1 MEIGHFASFHGHR
14 LASRKSKINGV
25 DDKDKREAKNE
36 ESLRNWLQCHS
47 KQQKEISLTGSRK
60 GMLEISHRTFHKYKD
75 CKTDNDKEDV
85 SGTCQNINPLEQS
98 RLPFH
103 TLYSIPKAVIISSA
117 LGGHP
122 ILLEMALDG
131 ATAIQMAVQVHIM
144 KHFLFVQNKEE
155 NISIQSI
162 SEISLKE
169 QVKTLTAALADILW
183 TAGESQR
190 ATICLI
196 TDDTYFTANIDYE
209 VDHFTEQVQLFDF
222 CEKETM
228 QQFILDHIHCLNS
241 EGSHGVIVF
250 LYSLLFSRTFER
262 LQRDLDFTTTH
273 LLECRHGDISCRQA
287 LLNIILTGRA
297 SPHVFNG
304 CQKLDTE
311 GGVQKVLYG
320 ILSRSDVGYLR
331 WSKEE
336 VEQNRTLLVGSM
348 LKTPKLPIWLCN
360 INQTYSILF
369 SLNRLLLSDWKMEH
383 LFDLYFYK
391 GKPSQKKT
399 VHLTIDTHSHHW
411 EENHCVDD
419 RDPNKRVPSLEMAIR
434 TKWEG
439 AAISW
444 NDLFVCRRSCCM
456 THLHD
461 SHFSLQHPMSRFY
474 NILL

>member
-1 MEIGHFASFHGHR
+1 MLFGNTFQVFNYEWKISYFRFHHPFTD
-14 LASRKSKINGV
+14 LAY
-25 DDKDKREAKNE
+25 A
-36 ESLRNWLQCHS
+36 
-47 KQQKEISLTGSRK
+47 
-60 GMLEISHRTFHKYKD
+60 
-75 CKTDNDKEDV
+75 
-85 SGTCQNINPLEQS
+85 
-98 RLPFH
+98 
-103 TLYSIPKAVIISSA
+103 
-117 LGGHP
+117 
-122 ILLEMALDG
+122 LEMDKGG
-131 ATAIQMAVQVHIM
+131 APAIQMAVQVHIM
-144 KHFLFVQNKEE
+144 KHFLFVQNKEA
-155 NISIQSI
+155 NISLQSI
-162 SEISLKE
+162 SEIGFKE
-169 QVKTLTAALADILW
+169 QEKTLATALADILW

-222 CEKETM
+222 FEKETM

-241 EGSHGVIVF
+241 EGSF
-250 LYSLLFSRTFER
+250 RE
-262 LQRDLDFTTTH
+262 
-273 LLECRHGDISCRQA
+273 
-287 LLNIILTGRA
+287 ILTSPQLTCYNVDMETLAADKA

-311 GGVQKVLYG
+311 GSVAKVLHG

-336 VEQNRTLLVGSM
+336 AEQYRSLQVGSM

-360 INQTYSILF
+360 INETYSILF
-369 SLNRLLLSDWKMEH
+369 SFNRLLLSDWKMEH

-411 EENHCVDD
+411 EENHSADD
-419 RDPNKRVPSLEMAIR
+419 RDPNQRVPSLEMAIR

-444 NDLFVCRRSCCM
+444 NGTTPF
-456 THLHD
+456 
-461 SHFSLQHPMSRFY
+461 F
-474 NILL
+474 

>member
-122 ILLEMALDG
+122 ILLEMALELRRILFGNSFQVFNYDWKRSYFRFHRPFTDLAYALEMDKDG

-155 NISIQSI
+155 NISIQ
-162 SEISLKE
+162 
-169 QVKTLTAALADILW
+169 
-183 TAGESQR
+183 
-190 ATICLI
+190 
-196 TDDTYFTANIDYE
+196 
-209 VDHFTEQVQLFDF
+209 
-222 CEKETM
+222 
-228 QQFILDHIHCLNS
+228 
-241 EGSHGVIVF
+241 
-250 LYSLLFSRTFER
+250 R

>member
-1 MEIGHFASFHGHR
+1 MDKEASSDVCNSVQMELEEIS
-14 LASRKSKINGV
+14 SKIA
-25 DDKDKREAKNE
+25 DLDK
-36 ESLRNWLQCHS
+36 W
-47 KQQKEISLTGSRK
+47 RK
-60 GMLEISHRTFHKYKD
+60 IFNVRGLEISHRTFHKYKD

-444 NDLFVCRRSCCM
+444 NGTTPF
-456 THLHD
+456 
-461 SHFSLQHPMSRFY
+461 F
-474 NILL
+474 